1 MRGNVDGFTVLGW
14 GVWAY
19 SALVV
24 AFLLLPLLV
33 IVPAAFND
41 SVILQFP
48 PQRWS
53 LRWFNAYLT
62 SVDWI
67 SATWVSFQVA
77 LIVSVVATFLAL
89 LISVVLVRYS
99 FLGRTALRMVTLG
112 PLIVPIII
120 TAVGL
125 YYFFLQL
132 GIKGSLI
139 SLLIGHTVVT
149 FPYATVVISTS
160 LAEID
165 RRLEDAAV
173 GLGASRVRAFLEV
186 TLPLL
191 QPSIV
196 VSLLFGFLIS
206 FDEVVVSVF
215 VSGFETMTLPR
226 RMWDGI
232 RYDLDP
238 TIAAVSTFVIV
249 LSTSVLILSE
259 FLRQYLRKRSGQLV
273 QTMFGGGR

>member
-19 SALVV
+19 SVLVV
-24 AFLLLPLLV
+24 AFLLLPLLI

-41 SVILQFP
+41 SVVLQFP

-67 SATWVSFQVA
+67 SATWVSFEVA
-77 LIVSVVATFLAL
+77 LIVSVLATVLAL

-139 SLLIGHTVVT
+139 SLIIGHTVVT

-249 LSTSVLILSE
+249 LSTAVLILSE